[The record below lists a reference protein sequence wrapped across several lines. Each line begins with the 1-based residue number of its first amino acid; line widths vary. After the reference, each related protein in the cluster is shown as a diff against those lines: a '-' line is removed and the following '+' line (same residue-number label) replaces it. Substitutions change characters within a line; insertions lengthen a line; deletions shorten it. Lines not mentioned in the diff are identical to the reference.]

1 MNAPIESAV
10 AEAAKAASAIDLARI
25 DLKDVALAQFGT
37 WRDALEKA
45 TQHFTTLVVE
55 MPTQAKVDE
64 YTSMRQRWINTPLA
78 KARATSKA
86 LKSKLTSVSKD
97 VGAELETIE
106 AAWAVVDQL
115 ITPQIDAR
123 QAELDAE
130 REAKAQAEAA
140 RKQAHLDKIAGIR
153 AYLGHAQ
160 GLPSERIS
168 NGIGLVEAMAFGDDC
183 EEFLAQ
189 YEAAKAETLEAMR
202 RLLANV
208 KARED
213 AEAQRLE
220 NERIA
225 ADLERHRRELAAQ
238 AAEIARQKAEQEA
251 AELRRRV
258 AETHAI
264 VLTFPEPEAPPAA
277 VPVETPAPA
286 QEAAPAASLTPEQAW
301 PLPSDPE
308 PGPAAPEAPAAEP
321 VLLSTGA
328 INARYGWTMTADFIK
343 ARGISPKDNPKA
355 KTGTYFDQADL
366 PKLDAALIDYI
377 RSLSA

>member
-1 MNAPIESAV
+1 MNAPVETAV
-10 AEAAKAASAIDLARI
+10 AQAAAALDLTRV
-25 DLKDVALAQFGT
+25 DLRDVALAQFGD
-37 WRDALEKA
+37 WQAEVDAAK
-45 TQHFTTLVVE
+45 QHFSTLVVE

-64 YTSMRQRWINTPLA
+64 YKSMRQRWINAPLA

-86 LKSKLTSVSKD
+86 LKSKLTTVSRD
-97 VGAELETIE
+97 VGVRLDEIE
-106 AAWAVVDQL
+106 VGWAAVDKL

-140 RKQAHLDKIAGIR
+140 RKQAHLDKIAGVR
-153 AYLGHAQ
+153 AYLVHAQ

-168 NGIGLVEAMAFGDDC
+168 KGIELVEAMAFGDDC
-183 EEFLAQ
+183 EEFLSQ
-189 YEAAKAETLEAMR
+189 YEAAKAETLDAMR
-202 RLLANV
+202 RLLADV

-220 NERIA
+220 NERMA
-225 ADLERHRRELAAQ
+225 VELERQRQELAAQ

-264 VLTFPEPEAPPAA
+264 VLTFPEPEPEPQPAA
-277 VPVETPAPA
+277 ELPASPAPA
-286 QEAAPAASLTPEQAW
+286 QEAEPVATLTLEQAW

-308 PGPAAPEAPAAEP
+308 PEPAAPAAPAAEP

-343 ARGISPKDNPKA
+343 ARGISPKGNPKA